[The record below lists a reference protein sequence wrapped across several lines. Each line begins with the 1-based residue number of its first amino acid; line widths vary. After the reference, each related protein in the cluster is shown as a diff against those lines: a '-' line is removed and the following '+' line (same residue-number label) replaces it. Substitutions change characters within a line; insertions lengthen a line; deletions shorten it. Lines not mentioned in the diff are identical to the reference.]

1 MSEYISNNGIEVDVQ
16 KFEFAINIVNGAYWA
31 EDYDLYERLL
41 EKYAQMFNKPV
52 WQFEDDCTDARLFG
66 IECS

>member
-1 MSEYISNNGIEVDVQ
+1 MDEY
-16 KFEFAINIVNGAYWA
+16 EFAINVVNGAYWE

-41 EKYAQMFNKPV
+41 EKYARMFNKPV
-52 WQFEDDCTDARLFG
+52 CQFEDDCTDARLFG